1 MTEWWSYK
9 PSDFLMFSP
18 RVYFRQ
24 IETYNLAL
32 WPLQILM
39 LLVGVGLVCL
49 LARAR
54 PNASRIVATVLAAL
68 WLLVGWAYLWSRL
81 SSINW
86 AATYAAYG
94 FAAQAILM
102 LVVQVIPRRTGASL
116 AGGFA
121 GAVVMAVAILIYPG
135 LSLMAGQG
143 LGNAEVFGIMPDPTA
158 IATIGFLASTRQR
171 CDFLLFIIPTLWC
184 VVSSITLFTMSDP
197 IWWVPL
203 TTCLVG
209 ISLAITRRSGA

>member
-1 MTEWWSYK
+1 MTEWWSYR

-18 RVYFRQ
+18 RVFFRQ
-24 IETYNLAL
+24 IESYNLAL

-49 LARAR
+49 LASAR

-86 AATYAAYG
+86 AATYAACG
-94 FAAQAILM
+94 FVAQAIL
-102 LVVQVIPRRTGASL
+102 LLAVQVIPRRTEASL

-121 GAVVMAVAILIYPG
+121 GLIVMGVAVLIYPC
-135 LSLMAGQG
+135 LSLMAGRG
-143 LGNAEVFGIMPDPTA
+143 LETAEVFGIMPDPTA
-158 IATIGFLASTRQR
+158 IATIGFLASTGYRY
-171 CDFLLFIIPTLWC
+171 DFLLFIIPTLWL
-184 VVSSITLFTMSDP
+184 VSSSVTLFTISDP
-197 IWWVPL
+197 VWWVPL
-203 TTCLVG
+203 TMCLVG
-209 ISLAITRRSGA
+209 ISLAIAKRWGA

>member
-1 MTEWWSYK
+1 MTEWWSYG

-24 IETYNLAL
+24 IEAYNLAL
-32 WPLQILM
+32 WPLQILT

-54 PNASRIVATVLAAL
+54 PNASRIVAMVLAAL

-94 FAAQAILM
+94 FVAQAILM

-116 AGGFA
+116 PDGLAGV
-121 GAVVMAVAILIYPG
+121 VVMAVAVLLYPG
-135 LSLMAGQG
+135 LSLIAGRG
-143 LGNAEVFGIMPDPTA
+143 SGTSEVFGIMPDPTA
-158 IATIGFLASTRQR
+158 IATIGFLASTWQR
-171 CDFLLFIIPTLWC
+171 YDVLLFVIPTLWC
-184 VVSSITLFTMSDP
+184 VISTITRFTMGDS
-197 IWWVPL
+197 IWWVSL
-203 TTCLVG
+203 TMCLVG
-209 ISLAITRRSGA
+209 LSLAIAKRSGA

>member
-1 MTEWWSYK
+1 MTEWWSYR

-24 IETYNLAL
+24 IESYNLAL

-54 PNASRIVATVLAAL
+54 PNASRIVATILAAL

-81 SSINW
+81 SSVNW
-86 AATYAAYG
+86 AATYAACG
-94 FAAQAILM
+94 FVAQAMLM
-102 LVVQVIPRRTGASL
+102 LAVQVIPRGTGASL
-116 AGGFA
+116 AGGPA
-121 GAVVMAVAILIYPG
+121 GLIVMAVAVLIYPG
-135 LSLMAGQG
+135 LSLMAGRG
-143 LGNAEVFGIMPDPTA
+143 LGTAEVFGIMPDPTA
-158 IATIGFLASTRQR
+158 IATIGFLASTRNR
-171 CDFLLFIIPTLWC
+171 YDFLLFSIPTLWC

-197 IWWVPL
+197 VWWVPL
-203 TTCLVG
+203 TMCLVG
-209 ISLAITRRSGA
+209 ISLAIAKRCGV